1 MLLASLH
8 IRPSEFDWLMQ
19 CFAGKHLT
27 TAFGRGEEEDPRFAA
42 FDGFHGTNILTMTLI
57 KLPT

>member
-8 IRPSEFDWLMQ
+8 IRPSELDWLTQ

-42 FDGFHGTNILTMTLI
+42 FDGFRGTNILTMAFI
-57 KLPT
+57 KLPM